1 MGFLYTFQKHVF
13 PNQKKEEKED
23 GHSLLFIL
31 MKASLNVLKKLRSCF
46 SHRACLKEMVC
57 LEDTTLDTGDLALK
71 CSQN

>member
-1 MGFLYTFQKHVF
+1 MPNC
-13 PNQKKEEKED
+13 PNQKKEKED